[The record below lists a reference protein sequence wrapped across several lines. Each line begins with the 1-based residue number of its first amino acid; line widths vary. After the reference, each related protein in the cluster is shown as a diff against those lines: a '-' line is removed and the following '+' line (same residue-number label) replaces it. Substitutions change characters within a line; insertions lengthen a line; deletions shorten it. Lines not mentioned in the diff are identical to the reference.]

1 MLSLSVIVFSTGQ
14 QKVLKKTLK
23 YLRKRVD
30 FTGLEV
36 RWLSSDDYVDDPKID
51 NAACRAFIKELGLFE
66 YCYFPEK
73 NQGFGGVI
81 NYMYRQ
87 VKTSYVL
94 HLEHDWK
101 FLRQIT
107 LRPLIEIMEAHPEI
121 TCIRFNKK
129 ITKAAAQVFWP
140 NEPERQRQFG
150 PYILTETK
158 SWTTNPTVYRTDHML
173 QALPIDDRE
182 DSEISMKEN
191 LSALGFRSYS
201 LGRPGE
207 TYVKHLKG
215 VQAGRY

>member
-1 MLSLSVIVFSTGQ
+1 M
-14 QKVLKKTLK
+14 LKKTLK

-36 RWLSSDDYVDDPKID
+36 HWLSSDDRVDGPKLD
-51 NAACRAFIKELGLFE
+51 NAACRAFIEEMGLFE
-66 YCYFPEK
+66 YCYFPET

-87 VKTSYVL
+87 VKTPYVL
-94 HLEHDWK
+94 HMEHDWK
-101 FLRQIT
+101 FFRHIA

-129 ITKAAAQVFWP
+129 ITKAAPRLFWLD
-140 NEPERQRQFG
+140 EPARQKQFG
-150 PYILTETK
+150 PYILTETR
-158 SWTTNPTVYRTDHML
+158 SWTTNPTLYRTSHML
-173 QALPIDDRE
+173 QALPIDDCK
-182 DSEISMKEN
+182 DSERSMKAN

-201 LGRPGE
+201 LGRPAE

-215 VQAGRY
+215 MKGGRY